1 MVTAFANQTPSRYSG
16 GEYRVAA
23 FELKGVTTNDTLDVG
38 NYFKKLVAAAVIGVT
53 ASQVVTSLTAGIS
66 GTVITISATSLAL
79 DDVVIVVSGAAA

>member
-1 MVTAFANQTPSRYSG
+1 MVTAFANQTPSWYSG